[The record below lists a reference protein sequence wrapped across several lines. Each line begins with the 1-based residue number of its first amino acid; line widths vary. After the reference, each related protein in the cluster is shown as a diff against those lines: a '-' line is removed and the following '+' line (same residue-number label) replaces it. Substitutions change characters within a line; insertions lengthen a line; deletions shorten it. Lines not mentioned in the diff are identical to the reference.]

1 MKVFILFA
9 LLVCLT
15 GCSAQKVKDVKKG
28 LFPEARDIGH
38 LRMFP

>member
-9 LLVCLT
+9 LLLCLT

-28 LFPEARDIGH
+28 PVSPSCSLCQYSV
-38 LRMFP
+38 